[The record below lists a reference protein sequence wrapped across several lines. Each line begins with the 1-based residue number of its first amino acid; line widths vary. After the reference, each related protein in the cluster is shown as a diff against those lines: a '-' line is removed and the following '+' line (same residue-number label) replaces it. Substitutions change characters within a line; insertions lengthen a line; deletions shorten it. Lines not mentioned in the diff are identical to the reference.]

1 MTTTRTPERSRS
13 APRVAPIEH
22 DLAMRLAATEYERGG
37 ELLAQLDAAHWSA
50 PTVNTGWDV
59 RATVGHMIG
68 MMEMM
73 SGVGQLIRQQV
84 PALRAARRAGAP
96 VSIDELTALQVR
108 RNAGL
113 TVDDLLSKYRALAT
127 QAVRGRRRVPALI
140 RRRTLPERQLVNGR
154 LERWTLGY
162 LIDGI
167 LTRDPFMHRL
177 DIHAATGLPPHV
189 TAEHEGRIVDGVV
202 QEWADRHRTPFT
214 LDLTGPAGGRWSHGD
229 SEPIRLDALDFCRIV
244 SGRPAVTTTIEPVG
258 PLATA
263 VPF

>member
-1 MTTTRTPERSRS
+1 MTTTRTPELSRS
-13 APRVAPIEH
+13 APRAARVDH
-22 DLAMRLAATEYERGG
+22 NLAIRLATTEYERGA
-37 ELLAQLDAAHWSA
+37 ELLAQLDTAQWSA

-73 SGVGQLIRQQV
+73 SSVSQLIRQQV

-113 TVDDLLSKYRALAT
+113 TVDELLSRYRALAPK
-127 QAVRGRRRVPALI
+127 AIRGRQRVPAVI

-154 LERWTLGY
+154 TERWTLGY
-162 LIDGI
+162 LIDVI

-177 DIHAATGLPPHV
+177 DIHAATGLPPRI
-189 TAEHEGRIVDGVV
+189 TAEHEGHIVEDVV
-202 QEWADRHRTPFT
+202 HEWADRHGAPFT
-214 LDLTGPAGGRWSHGD
+214 LDLTGPAGSHWSSGN
-229 SEPIRLDALDFCRIV
+229 SEPLHLDALDFCRLV
-244 SGRPAVTTTIEPVG
+244 SGRPAMTTNTEPTG
-258 PLATA
+258 LLTTA